1 MTNSRLKKRML
12 RFIKEKKILLKKH
25 TDHVYKTCQKNN
37 MYIIIIN
44 RIPIA
49 TNYWQNWNL
58 HSKMKNSS
66 ASITLNTLL
75 KICIKQEK
83 ICIFQSSY
91 SFLTSSCTEP
101 NRIQIQG
108 LQWQIPKM
116 KTYW

>member
-12 RFIKEKKILLKKH
+12 RFIKEKENPVKKTH
-25 TDHVYKTCQKNN
+25 WSCLQNLSKKQ
-37 MYIIIIN
+37 YIIIID

-66 ASITLNTLL
+66 ASITLDTLL

-83 ICIFQSSY
+83 IRIFQSSY